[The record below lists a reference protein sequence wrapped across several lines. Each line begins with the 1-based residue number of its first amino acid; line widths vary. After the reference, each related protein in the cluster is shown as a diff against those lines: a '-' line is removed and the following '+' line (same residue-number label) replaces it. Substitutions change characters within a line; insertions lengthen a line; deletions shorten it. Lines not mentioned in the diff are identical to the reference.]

1 MLGGE
6 VVRIDVFRNL
16 GVLVMQLTYN
26 RTTPFG
32 VGCLDGETPGLT
44 DLGRVAVKRMNA
56 LGVAIDVSH
65 ANTQTTAEV
74 IAASGKPVIISHAGC
89 RAVHAHPRNKEDREM
104 KALAERGGVMGIY
117 MLPFLAPSPVQPT
130 LEIYMKHMT
139 HALDV
144 CGEDHVGVGSDGP
157 IDRFPDTPEALAA
170 VQKEVAARK
179 AAGVSAPEED
189 RPPYI
194 PDLNGPRKIERI
206 AEALQ
211 RCGYP
216 SRVVE
221 KVIGGNF
228 RRVFREVW
236 G

>member
-1 MLGGE
+1 
-6 VVRIDVFRNL
+6 
-16 GVLVMQLTYN
+16 
-26 RTTPFG
+26 
-32 VGCLDGETPGLT
+32 
-44 DLGRVAVKRMNA
+44 
-56 LGVAIDVSH
+56 
-65 ANTQTTAEV
+65 
-74 IAASGKPVIISHAGC
+74 
-89 RAVHAHPRNKEDREM
+89 
-104 KALAERGGVMGIY
+104 
-117 MLPFLAPSPVQPT
+117 
-130 LEIYMKHMT
+130 MKHMT

-144 CGEDHVGVGSDGP
+144 CGEDHVGVGSDGA

-170 VQKEVAARK
+170 VQKDVAARK

-211 RCGYP
+211 TRGYP